1 MTTRSH
7 RTRRTLVL
15 VAKIALATAIL
26 AYLVVQVQRHEGF
39 VRLVEQPKHWW
50 LLAAGLCCTFAAIT
64 LSFVRWH
71 VLVTALGLE
80 FPIVETLRLG
90 ALGFALNFVSLG
102 SVGGDVFKAVFLAK
116 EFPGRRTEAVATVIA
131 DRLMGLLM
139 FLSIASG
146 AILTADWGHASA
158 AIVVLCDTILFV
170 TVIGVGVSVLI
181 LLVPALSG
189 ERLRSWVASVPLA
202 GATAARLIAAVSAYR
217 DQKRHLVWAGGL
229 CLGVGVMFI
238 LSFYLVARG
247 LPVHAP
253 TLTEHLVIVPVAML
267 AGAIPA
273 TPNGLGTLEAA
284 AEALYRQVPREAGVV
299 PGDGTM
305 VALAHRVTMITVAVV
320 GMIYYLSRRGNL
332 SDVIHEVE
340 EAAEAADSL
349 E

>member
-15 VAKIALATAIL
+15 LAKIALAAAIL
-26 AYLVVQVQRHEGF
+26 TYLVSEIQRHEGF
-39 VRLVEQPKHWW
+39 ARLIDEPKQWR

-80 FPIVETLRLG
+80 FPLAGTLRLG

-102 SVGGDVFKAVFLAK
+102 SVGGDLFKAVFLAK

-131 DRLMGLLM
+131 DRLMGLMM
-139 FLSIASG
+139 FLSVASI
-146 AILTADWGHASA
+146 AILVADWGHVSA
-158 AIVVLCDTILFV
+158 AIKVLCNTILFS
-170 TVIGVGVSVLI
+170 TVVGFGIIGLI

-189 ERLRSWVASVPLA
+189 ERVRGWVASVPLA
-202 GATAARLIAAVSAYR
+202 GAIAARLIGAVSAYR
-217 DQKRHLVWAGGL
+217 NQKRHLVVASL
-229 CLGVGVMFI
+229 LSLGVGLMFI
-238 LSFYLVARG
+238 LSYYFVARG
-247 LPVHAP
+247 LPIHAP
-253 TLTEHLVIVPVAML
+253 TLPEHMVIIPVTLL

-284 AEALYRQVPREAGVV
+284 AEALYRQIPLESGVIH
-299 PGDGTM
+299 GDGTM
-305 VALAHRVTMITVAVV
+305 VALAQRVTMIAVAVV

-332 SDVIHEVE
+332 STVIHQIE
-340 EAAEAADSL
+340 EAADEAETL
-349 E
+349 